1 MPVEYTRQ
9 PRRRCTEGPKETSN
23 FLLCFPKLEEKPKV
37 EKKGKRTTKIC
48 PKVIEGKRN
57 KDKEK
62 RRERLAEER
71 ENESVREGGGGS
83 QSRLCKFVQ
92 TGQVRQIQS
101 HHRLHRTT

>member
-71 ENESVREGGGGS
+71 ENESVREGGGES
-83 QSRLCKFVQ
+83 KQAV
-92 TGQVRQIQS
+92 
-101 HHRLHRTT
+101 